1 MKERKTT
8 TVTFSVINNTLFG
21 GGNVSSSRTMFLKPN
36 ESAALDEYLGRAT
49 FTEDAVD
56 LWMRKHASAHHRR
69 ALKRLWK
76 NGYQINVNR
85 Q

>member
-1 MKERKTT
+1 MKSRKTT

-21 GGNVSSSRTMFLKPN
+21 DDKEPSSRTMFLKPN
-36 ESAALDEYLGRAT
+36 ESAALDEYLGRAA

-56 LWMRKHASAHHRR
+56 LWMRKDASPYHRR

-76 NGYQINVNR
+76 NGYQIKVNR
-85 Q
+85 R

>member
-1 MKERKTT
+1 MKCRKTT

-21 GGNVSSSRTMFLKPN
+21 DDKESSSRTMFLKPK
-36 ESAALDEYLGRAT
+36 ESAALDGYLGRAA

-56 LWMRKHASAHHRR
+56 LWMRKDASPYHRR

-76 NGYQINVNR
+76 NGYQIKVNR
-85 Q
+85 R

>member
-1 MKERKTT
+1 MKSRKTT
-8 TVTFSVINNTLFG
+8 TVTFSVINNTLFEDCKE
-21 GGNVSSSRTMFLKPN
+21 SSSRTMFLKPN
-36 ESAALDEYLGRAT
+36 ESAALDECLGRAT

-56 LWMRKHASAHHRR
+56 LWMRKHASAYHRR

-76 NGYQINVNR
+76 NGYQIKVNR

>member
-8 TVTFSVINNTLFG
+8 TVTFSVINNTIFG
-21 GGNVSSSRTMFLKPN
+21 DGKVSSSRTMFLKPN
-36 ESAALDEYLGRAT
+36 ESATLDEYLGRAT

-76 NGYQINVNR
+76 NGYQIKVNK

>member
-1 MKERKTT
+1 MKSRKTT

-21 GGNVSSSRTMFLKPN
+21 DDNESSSRTMFLKPN
-36 ESAALDEYLGRAT
+36 ESAALEEKLGRAT

-56 LWMRKHASAHHRR
+56 LWMRKDASSYHRR

-76 NGYQINVNR
+76 NGYQIKVNR